1 MVITLYGNRKQSHD
15 HVDHI
20 SEFSYENRSESYI
33 TSLFSQFEGNYY
45 IWQ

>member
-15 HVDHI
+15 HLNDI
-20 SEFSYENRSESYI
+20 SEFSYKDGSKWYI
-33 TSLFSQFEGNYY
+33 TSLFSQFEDNYH